1 MPYGR
6 GPAPATQLPL
16 FVLNAMPYG
25 RGPAGLTTLQAVA
38 NRNRHP
44 AGKSGKKDPPR
55 RARIRPRP
63 AEGSLPSA
71 HTAIRP
77 SRS

>member
-44 AGKSGKKDPPR
+44 AGKVRKERPAPPGAR
-55 RARIRPRP
+55 QGRARRVVPVV
-63 AEGSLPSA
+63 
-71 HTAIRP
+71 
-77 SRS
+77 RSHGYPPQP